1 MYYYIR
7 RLFAL
12 IITLVLVS
20 VAVFVLF
27 QIIPGD
33 PVLNILGLEA
43 EEYQIEALRK
53 ELGTDQPIHIR
64 YINWAKGMVRG
75 DAGTSIRFNSPVT
88 DLIKSRLPVT
98 LSLTIMSLGIA
109 IIVAVP
115 LGIIAARNSGK
126 WSDYIISI
134 ITQLG
139 MAVPSFWL
147 GIILLLV
154 FGVKLKWI
162 RPGVYVPWNES
173 FSGAFKSLLLPSIA
187 IAIPAI
193 ATIVRYLRTSV
204 IEQLKLD
211 YVRTAYSKGLVKN
224 SIVYSH
230 VLKNALIPVVTVMGM
245 ITANVL
251 GGSLIIEQVFALP
264 GIGRLFI
271 SSISFRDYYLVQ
283 GMVMYIAT
291 AIILINLV
299 VDLIYKFLDPRIK
312 LK

>member
-7 RLFAL
+7 RILAL

-20 VAVFVLF
+20 MVVFVLF

-43 EEYQIEALRK
+43 DEHQIAALRE
-53 ELGTDQPIHIR
+53 ELGTDLPVHIR
-64 YINWAKGMVRG
+64 YINWAKGMLRG
-75 DAGTSIRFNSPVT
+75 DAGNSMRFGSPVT

-109 IIVAVP
+109 ILVAIP

-126 WSDYIISI
+126 WSDFIISI

-162 RPGVYVPWNES
+162 RPGVYIPWNES
-173 FSGAFKSLLLPSIA
+173 IPGAFKSLLLPSIA

-193 ATIVRYLRTSV
+193 ATIVRYLRTTV

-211 YVRTAYSKGLVKN
+211 YVRTAYSKGLAKN
-224 SIVYSH
+224 NIVYSH

-245 ITANVL
+245 ITASIL

-291 AIILINLV
+291 AIILINLI
-299 VDLIYKFLDPRIK
+299 VDVIYKFLDPRIK